1 MTQMDK
7 VGKHMTKITTNKEGG
22 KVVTYRGCPVFSEY
36 PKQGKVVLDTC
47 GYRTLTTKTRINQ
60 AANQFGIPIHIF
72 QKKGMFYVS
81 PRKGHEEKTDYGS
94 TKGSRQKRT
103 GKGKN
108 DIDTHVVSG
117 LVL

>member
-1 MTQMDK
+1 MAQMDK

-47 GYRTLTTKTRINQ
+47 GYHTNTTKTRINQ
-60 AANQFGIPIHIF
+60 AANQFGIPIHVF
-72 QKKGMFYVS
+72 QKNFEWYVS
-81 PRKGHEEKTDYGS
+81 PRAGHEKKTEYGS
-94 TKGSRQKRT
+94 TKGSKQ
-103 GKGKN
+103 GFKGMR
-108 DIDTHVVSG
+108 DTDTHVVSG

>member
-1 MTQMDK
+1 MAQMDK

-47 GYRTLTTKTRINQ
+47 GYHTNTTKTRINQ
-60 AANQFGIPIHIF
+60 AANQFGIPIHVF
-72 QKKGMFYVS
+72 QKNFEWYVS
-81 PRKGHEEKTDYGS
+81 PTTARKEKVEYGS
-94 TKGSRQKRT
+94 TKGSKQGHEGFRSV
-103 GKGKN
+103 
-108 DIDTHVVSG
+108 DTHVVSG